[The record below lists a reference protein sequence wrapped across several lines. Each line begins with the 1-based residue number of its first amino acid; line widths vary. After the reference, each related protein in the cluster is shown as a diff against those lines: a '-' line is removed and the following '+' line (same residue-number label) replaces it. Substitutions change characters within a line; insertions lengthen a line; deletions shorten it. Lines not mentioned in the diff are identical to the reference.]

1 MKALL
6 DTCIVMD
13 FLQNRE
19 PFSIPARS
27 ILRAAAAEWF
37 TGCITAKSATD
48 IYYLTHRCTHSDK
61 EARTKLNQLLTI
73 LGLLDP
79 SADDIFH
86 AISSP
91 VSDFEDAVM
100 IETASRAQVDC
111 IITRN
116 QKDYAKSRVP
126 VYSPEEFLH
135 HLEIETSS

>member
-1 MKALL
+1 MNVLL

-19 PFSIPARS
+19 PFSLAAKS
-27 ILRAAAAEWF
+27 IFRAAATDWF
-37 TGCITAKSATD
+37 TGSITAKSAAD

-61 EARTKLNQLLTI
+61 ESREKLNQLLTI
-73 LGLLDP
+73 LGLLDTT
-79 SADDIFH
+79 SDDVFH

-100 IETASRAQVDC
+100 IETAQRSRMDC

-116 QKDYAKSRVP
+116 TKDYAKASLP
-126 VYSPEEFLH
+126 VYTPDEFLTR
-135 HLEIETSS
+135 LEASS

>member
-6 DTCIVMD
+6 DTCVVMD

-19 PFSIPARS
+19 PFSLASKS
-27 ILRAAAAEWF
+27 IFRAAATDWF
-37 TGCITAKSATD
+37 TGTITAKSATD

-61 EARTKLNQLLTI
+61 ESREKLNQLLTI
-73 LGLLDP
+73 LGLLDTT
-79 SADDIFH
+79 SEDIFH

-100 IETASRAQVDC
+100 IETAIRTHMDC

-116 QKDYAKSRVP
+116 TKDYTRASLP
-126 VYSPEEFLH
+126 IYTPDEFLK
-135 HLEIETSS
+135 HLENLSS